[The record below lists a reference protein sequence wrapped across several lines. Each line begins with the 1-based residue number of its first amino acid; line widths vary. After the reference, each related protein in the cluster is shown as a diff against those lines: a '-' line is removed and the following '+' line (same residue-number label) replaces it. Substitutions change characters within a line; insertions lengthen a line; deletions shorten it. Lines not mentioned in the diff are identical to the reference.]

1 MNLDFFP
8 PFNAALNG
16 IAGLCLIAGFVFI
29 KQGKRDAHAKTM
41 ITALAVSAIF
51 LVSYVTSKIL
61 KGNVHTTFPDA
72 YPTARVIYYVILIS
86 HIILAIGMLP
96 PIFIAVNHAVKGR
109 FEQHRR
115 WVKWA
120 YPIWLYVSI
129 TGVLVYFMLYQ
140 WFLPPPVAAATDAA
154 PPLPP
159 TSEEPTDPD
168 DTLIYEPETFDYQ
181 AEAGQKEMTAVFV
194 AKNPGTA
201 PVTLTQLESNCSCLS
216 VEADVREIPPGGE
229 AKITAVFDI
238 AKLSGEAEKSVYVRT
253 DLGGSKETRLAVR
266 VSIPAIVSLEPMTVK
281 WTHGEKPAP
290 REILFKVLRDKPIRI
305 TEATSSRDSVSATLE
320 TIEEGRE
327 YRIILTPES
336 TDSTLLGFV
345 RIVTDCELEQYQR
358 QLAYF
363 AIQNEPVGEN

>member
-16 IAGLCLIAGFVFI
+16 IAGLCLIAGFVLI
-29 KQGKRDAHAKTM
+29 KQGKREAHAKTM
-41 ITALAVSAIF
+41 IAALAVSAIF

-72 YPTARVIYYVILIS
+72 YPTARVIYYVILIT

-109 FEQHRR
+109 YERHRL

-140 WFLPPPVAAATDAA
+140 WFLPPAPETTVTAPPAAPVAEQ
-154 PPLPP
+154 P
-159 TSEEPTDPD
+159 TEPD
-168 DTLIYEPETFDYQ
+168 DSLVYEPEIYEYE

-194 AKNPGTA
+194 AKNPGTT
-201 PVTLTQLESNCSCLS
+201 PVTLTQLESSCTCLS

-229 AKITAVFDI
+229 ARITAVFDI
-238 AKLSGEAEKSVYVRT
+238 AKLSGEAEKSLYVKT
-253 DLGGSKETRLAVR
+253 DRGGARETRLAVR
-266 VSIPAIVSLEPMTVK
+266 VSIPAIVSLDPMTVK
-281 WTHGEKPAP
+281 WAIGEEATP
-290 REILFKVLRDKPIRI
+290 REIRFKVLREKPIRV
-305 TEATSSRDSVSATLE
+305 TEATSSRDSVRATLE

-327 YRIILTPES
+327 YRITLVPES

-358 QLAYF
+358 QLAYY
-363 AIQNEPVGEN
+363 AIHDEPAGVN